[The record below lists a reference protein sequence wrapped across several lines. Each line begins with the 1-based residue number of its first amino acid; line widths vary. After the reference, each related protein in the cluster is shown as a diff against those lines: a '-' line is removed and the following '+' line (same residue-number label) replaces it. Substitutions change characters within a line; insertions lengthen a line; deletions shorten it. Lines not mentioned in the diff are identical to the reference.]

1 MKRIISILL
10 AFILGLSLL
19 PVSAFATESDKRA
32 EEYEEATRYFGANY
46 NNDFGE
52 VDEYLERSN
61 EVITK
66 SQAAKLISYWQLGA
80 RYAEAIVGSPAP
92 YSDVGEYNWAS
103 GYIAYCKQ
111 TGLMRADADG
121 KFNPNREMTVA
132 EFAKLIL
139 QYIRENSSLYNGANW
154 VEEVYA
160 DAKEYK
166 LLPSNAQKNEK
177 ATRGDAIYMMFRA
190 DVYYDKAT
198 AKTEPTYA
206 PEDDSYLDKMQN
218 FVDSNEYT
226 VGQFSDVSS
235 SSWYADSVAA
245 AYRKGLVK
253 GASETQFNPNGNMT
267 IAEAIT
273 LAARLHSIYETGKAE
288 FEQSDPWY
296 QTYVDYATEN
306 GIIAEGDY
314 SDYTK
319 AATRAQ
325 FACIMAKALP
335 EETLSAINYVPF
347 GQIPDVTISETYSDA
362 VYMLYNAGILTGNDS
377 YGTFTPDSTIT
388 RSAVA
393 TIVTRMA
400 DMSLRKEFVLEDK
413 PVEVTAVTFTQ
424 KELNFFIGGSGF
436 VSIEFT
442 PSNATNRAVKYTSL
456 DPSIAT
462 VNDIGKVTALKAGS
476 TQIKVTSANGKFSFC
491 TVNVISTDA
500 RDLALAK
507 DTYSRLMDSLYF
519 PDTCT
524 IYNVWVDDE
533 AKYDRV
539 SVYIYFSAETKG
551 GYTRR
556 ATYRVMYSGS
566 GEFVLD
572 STYDSRVGYGR
583 EISITQVVN

>member
-1 MKRIISILL
+1 M
-10 AFILGLSLL
+10 
-19 PVSAFATESDKRA
+19 
-32 EEYEEATRYFGANY
+32 
-46 NNDFGE
+46 
-52 VDEYLERSN
+52 
-61 EVITK
+61 
-66 SQAAKLISYWQLGA
+66 
-80 RYAEAIVGSPAP
+80 
-92 YSDVGEYNWAS
+92 
-103 GYIAYCKQ
+103 
-111 TGLMRADADG
+111 
-121 KFNPNREMTVA
+121 
-132 EFAKLIL
+132 
-139 QYIRENSSLYNGANW
+139 
-154 VEEVYA
+154 
-160 DAKEYK
+160 
-166 LLPSNAQKNEK
+166 
-177 ATRGDAIYMMFRA
+177 
-190 DVYYDKAT
+190 
-198 AKTEPTYA
+198 
-206 PEDDSYLDKMQN
+206 
-218 FVDSNEYT
+218 
-226 VGQFSDVSS
+226 
-235 SSWYADSVAA
+235 
-245 AYRKGLVK
+245 
-253 GASETQFNPNGNMT
+253 
-267 IAEAIT
+267 
-273 LAARLHSIYETGKAE
+273 
-288 FEQSDPWY
+288 
-296 QTYVDYATEN
+296 
-306 GIIAEGDY
+306 
-314 SDYTK
+314 
-319 AATRAQ
+319 
-325 FACIMAKALP
+325 
-335 EETLSAINYVPF
+335 
-347 GQIPDVTISETYSDA
+347 
-362 VYMLYNAGILTGNDS
+362 
-377 YGTFTPDSTIT
+377 
-388 RSAVA
+388 
-393 TIVTRMA
+393 
-400 DMSLRKEFVLEDK
+400 RKEFVLEDK